1 MAIKFLDGKNL
12 PWRVYWRNPYTR
24 KIETKHFAELLDA
37 EKHDAQ
43 VKFWIKHEP
52 EQLRPV
58 VEEAQEEQP
67 KILTVD
73 AITKAYLA
81 DIALKPK
88 SLRDTLYHLKAV
100 SPSIGK
106 VPVPDLTEQHM
117 VSLVDSLR
125 ERGLKAN
132 GINRKVGIV
141 TAALNWAKGKK
152 IIPANPVLGFKC
164 SRGKDAQIPPPSE
177 TEIELI
183 LAASSP
189 HIIRVIVLGWHFGM
203 RVGES
208 EMFALQW
215 SHVDLKRG
223 SILVWSAEKN
233 DDMQWREL
241 RVPEHLLPLLKT
253 WREQDDKVGAKH
265 VINYRGKPVTTIKR
279 AWKRAL
285 ERAGITRTIRPYDLR
300 HAHATQALA
309 HGADIKAVSQ
319 NMGHADT
326 TMIHRHYQ
334 HVLVKQRDEALAVVP
349 NLVIQSGNTG
359 TPKKGSFGIT
369 EKDKP

>member
-1 MAIKFLDGKNL
+1 MAIKYLEGKNL

-24 KIETKHFAELLDA
+24 KIETKHFADKLDA

-52 EQLRPV
+52 EQLRPEDTPEPETTAELV
-58 VEEAQEEQP
+58 VES
-67 KILTVD
+67 LVW
-73 AITKAYLA
+73 AYLRSRN
-81 DIALKPK
+81 LKPK
-88 SLRDTLYHLKAV
+88 NYLDTVYHLNAV
-100 SPSIGK
+100 WDYIGDI
-106 VPVPDLTEQHM
+106 PVAELNKDHM
-117 VSLVDSLR
+117 KRLVAALK

-141 TAALNWAKGKK
+141 TAALNWAEEEGV
-152 IIPANPVLGFKC
+152 IPVNPVASFKC
-164 SRGKDAQIPPPSE
+164 PRGPDAQIPPPSE

-183 LAASSP
+183 LAASAP

-223 SILVWSAEKN
+223 DILVWSADKN
-233 DDMQWREL
+233 QDMQWRNLHVSEA
-241 RVPEHLLPLLKT
+241 LLPLLKT
-253 WREQDDKVGAKH
+253 WREQDDKVGAKY
-265 VINYRGKPVTTIKR
+265 VINYEGRPVTTIKR
-279 AWKRAL
+279 AWRRAL
-285 ERAGITRTIRPYDLR
+285 ERAGITRRIRPYDLR

>member
-1 MAIKFLDGKNL
+1 MAIKYLDGKNL

-24 KIETKHFAELLDA
+24 KIETKHFADKLDA

-43 VKFWIKHEP
+43 IKFWIKHEP
-52 EQLRPV
+52 EQLRPEDAPEPETTAELI
-58 VEEAQEEQP
+58 VES
-67 KILTVD
+67 IVW
-73 AITKAYLA
+73 AYMRSRNL
-81 DIALKPK
+81 
-88 SLRDTLYHLKAV
+88 SLSNRKDTLYHLKSV
-100 SPSIGK
+100 LKHVGQIPLSELNK
-106 VPVPDLTEQHM
+106 DHM
-117 VSLVDSLR
+117 KRLVAALR

-141 TAALNWAKGKK
+141 TAALNWAEEEGV
-152 IIPANPVLGFKC
+152 IPANPVASFKC
-164 SRGKDAQIPPPSE
+164 PRGPDAQIPPPSE

-208 EMFALQW
+208 ELFALQW

-223 SILVWSAEKN
+223 DILVWSADKN
-233 DDMQWREL
+233 QDMQWRNLHVSEA
-241 RVPEHLLPLLKT
+241 LLPLLKT
-253 WREQDDKVGAKH
+253 WREQDDKVAAKY
-265 VINYRGKPVTTIKR
+265 VINYKGKPVTTIKR
-279 AWKRAL
+279 AWRRSL
-285 ERAGITRTIRPYDLR
+285 ERAGITRRIRPYDLR

-369 EKDKP
+369 EEDKP